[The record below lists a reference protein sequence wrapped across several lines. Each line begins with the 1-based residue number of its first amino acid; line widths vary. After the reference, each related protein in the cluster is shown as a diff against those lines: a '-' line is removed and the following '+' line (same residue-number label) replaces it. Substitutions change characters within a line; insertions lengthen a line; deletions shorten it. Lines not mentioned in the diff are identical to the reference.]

1 MLSIVRYSPWTD
13 CFFLLTNSLFLLPGL
28 RIVVL
33 LGLAPIK
40 QKYTTVRV
48 LMQLTQGDRRT
59 RKRRNMMLNMML
71 GMILDMM
78 RLLVGNGYS
87 FLGTEQNFAI
97 WPNPPH

>member
-1 MLSIVRYSPWTD
+1 
-13 CFFLLTNSLFLLPGL
+13 
-28 RIVVL
+28 
-33 LGLAPIK
+33 
-40 QKYTTVRV
+40 
-48 LMQLTQGDRRT
+48 MQLTQGDRRT

-71 GMILDMM
+71 DMILDMM